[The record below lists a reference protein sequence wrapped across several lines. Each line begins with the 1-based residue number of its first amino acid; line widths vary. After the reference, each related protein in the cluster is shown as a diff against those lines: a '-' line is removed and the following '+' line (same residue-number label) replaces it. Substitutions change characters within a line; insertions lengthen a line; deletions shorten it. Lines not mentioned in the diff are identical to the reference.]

1 MRVDTDEI
9 LLAVSGKDVVVVSG
23 SSDDPVV
30 PRTAYQSVAAGLAV
44 GGIVALAAPNGVV
57 TGTTVEGVVA
67 GPASH
72 RASSD
77 SVASGERG
85 WSCLVVA
92 SVCPCCS
99 FEASELV
106 PAQPT
111 TRRRTTHSIRKATK
125 AMLRPWRTTSPS
137 PSRGMHPLLLSPPSI
152 PHNKAWRIFTDAYSP
167 ECVEKL
173 FGKSGRGAK

>member
-9 LLAVSGKDVVVVSG
+9 LLAVSGKDVVVVSS

-111 TRRRTTHSIRKATK
+111 TRRRTAHPITK
-125 AMLRPWRTTSPS
+125 ALTTAMRCPRRTTA
-137 PSRGMHPLLLSPPSI
+137 HPPSSTC
-152 PHNKAWRIFTDAYSP
+152 A
-167 ECVEKL
+167 
-173 FGKSGRGAK
+173 